1 MQSVEILVPLGF
13 FAMVLA
19 IVYLGIRKKERMALI
34 EKGADASTFVK
45 KSSGNSS
52 LKWGLLLVGVALGM
66 LIGNWLAETSSFQ
79 GEEEVAYFSMVF
91 LFGGIALVVNYFLNK
106 RERDNEKNKDITKTL

>member
-1 MQSVEILVPLGF
+1 MHSVEILVPLSF

-45 KSSGNSS
+45 KSTGSSS

-66 LIGNWLAETSSFQ
+66 LIGNWLSSTSSFQ

-91 LFGGIALVVNYFLNK
+91 LFGGVALVINYFLNK
-106 RERDNEKNKDITKTL
+106 REQDNERNKDITKTL